1 MGGWWKPAARD
12 CTKWGVTSLA
22 QHKKV
27 RLKKELRLSDV
38 YVIATGAMFSS
49 GFFLLP
55 GLATASTGPSVILAY
70 FLSALLIVPAML
82 SQAELATAMPRAGG
96 AYYFLDRTLGPLV
109 GTIGGLGT
117 WMALI
122 LKSAFALIGM
132 GAYLAIVLDVPVKPL
147 AVTLTVL
154 FAGLNILGAKQSTRV
169 IRVLVWGLLAILGFF
184 ILHGIS
190 TLLME
195 GIVETH
201 RTQFSPFFTNG
212 LDGLLGTVGLVFVSY
227 VGLTQVASLAEEVEN
242 PDRNIPLGMI
252 LSLVTVTAVYVVGV
266 YIMVAVMGP
275 SMLSGSLTPVA
286 DAAGAFFTWIP
297 AKAGVLLMVVAAVAA
312 FASMSNTGILA
323 ASRYP
328 LAMARDHLIPQLFA
342 SLGRFR
348 TPVPATIVTAA
359 LLVFFILVLNVAQ
372 VAKLASAIQLLLFG
386 LINISV
392 IVMRESHIESY
403 DPGFRSP
410 WYPWMQ
416 IAGIVFP
423 LILVA
428 EMGWLASLS
437 TMGMV
442 AVSIGW
448 YNYYARGRLAR
459 DGAIYHV
466 FERLG
471 RRRFAGLEREL
482 RDIMKEKGA
491 RAEDPFDEV
500 VAHASLIDVAG
511 AEPLAH
517 IIEDASDL
525 LARSLPASAEQI
537 AEQITRGVDV
547 AGMPMSHGVALLHA
561 RFSGVE
567 FPALVLVR
575 SRAGVTFADTGMEH
589 TPAADDAPVHAV
601 FVLVSGVSDPGRH
614 LRILAHLAGRVELD
628 DFIPQWLAAEDEQ
641 ELKEILLRDD
651 RFLSIE
657 IKVGTPSEAL
667 IGRALKEIRMPE
679 GSLIALIH
687 RSGETLVPRGATVL
701 RERDRLTVIGG
712 PEGLSE
718 VAGLYGG

>member
-1 MGGWWKPAARD
+1 
-12 CTKWGVTSLA
+12 
-22 QHKKV
+22 
-27 RLKKELRLSDV
+27 
-38 YVIATGAMFSS
+38 
-49 GFFLLP
+49 
-55 GLATASTGPSVILAY
+55 
-70 FLSALLIVPAML
+70 
-82 SQAELATAMPRAGG
+82 
-96 AYYFLDRTLGPLV
+96 
-109 GTIGGLGT
+109 
-117 WMALI
+117 
-122 LKSAFALIGM
+122 
-132 GAYLAIVLDVPVKPL
+132 
-147 AVTLTVL
+147 
-154 FAGLNILGAKQSTRV
+154 
-169 IRVLVWGLLAILGFF
+169 
-184 ILHGIS
+184 
-190 TLLME
+190 
-195 GIVETH
+195 
-201 RTQFSPFFTNG
+201 
-212 LDGLLGTVGLVFVSY
+212 
-227 VGLTQVASLAEEVEN
+227 
-242 PDRNIPLGMI
+242 
-252 LSLVTVTAVYVVGV
+252 
-266 YIMVAVMGP
+266 
-275 SMLSGSLTPVA
+275 
-286 DAAGAFFTWIP
+286 
-297 AKAGVLLMVVAAVAA
+297 MVVAAVAA